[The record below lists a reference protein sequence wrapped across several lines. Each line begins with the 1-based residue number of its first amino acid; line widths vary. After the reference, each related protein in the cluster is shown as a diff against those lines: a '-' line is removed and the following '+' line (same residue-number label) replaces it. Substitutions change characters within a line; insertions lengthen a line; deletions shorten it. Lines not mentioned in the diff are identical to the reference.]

1 MRRFLHKHR
10 WTVHLVVALLLFAT
24 SGAMVTRMTCLIGG
38 HTELTIGLAE
48 ECCPHQEHAGA
59 AIGPQCCDIGQTDQL
74 GSSFIGQAH
83 LDLLGLFI
91 ALGSAPIITFTTPE
105 PAPIAWLQ
113 SRPPPVDFGERSAL
127 SGSLR
132 I

>member
-24 SGAMVTRMTCLIGG
+24 SGTMVTRMTCLIGG

-48 ECCPHQEHAGA
+48 ECCPHEEHAGA
-59 AIGPQCCDIGQTDQL
+59 VIGPQCCDIGQTDQL
-74 GSSFIGQAH
+74 ESSFIVQAD
-83 LDLLGLFI
+83 LDLLGIFL
-91 ALGSAPIITFTTPE
+91 ALGSAPFITFTTPD
-105 PAPIAWLQ
+105 PTPIAWLQ
-113 SRPPPVDFGERSAL
+113 SRPPPVDFGERSARTGTL
-127 SGSLR
+127 L